1 MTLQLKYSR
10 FIFIV
15 VLLMVAMAAW
25 VSCMN
30 NNVKLVE
37 TLGNNFLAYAPTTTC
52 ASCHQDIYDSHLKT
66 AHYLTGQP
74 ASKASI
80 KGSFEKGKN
89 AYAYTP
95 AILLSMQQR
104 DSNFYQVAY
113 FKGQEKKAM
122 KFDVVIG
129 SGVMGQSYLNW
140 RGDKLFQLPITY
152 FTEANQWSNSPGFP
166 QDRVLIDRPVTAR
179 CLECHVA
186 YAEGK
191 PPNTMEPTAFE
202 KDKIIYGVECQSCH
216 GPGAKH
222 VAYHEDNRNDT
233 IAKFIVNTANLTR
246 QQQIDAC
253 ALCHSGDIKKTT
265 PSFTFIAGNNLKNH
279 FVIDENKTIN
289 NQNLD
294 VHGNQVG
301 LLQQTKCFQLSKSMT
316 CSSCHNTHENQRGN
330 LQMFSQKC
338 ISCHN
343 IEDKKFDVA
352 AHRPLENIKA
362 DCINCHMPQQTSK
375 SIAVFLQGQE
385 VPKASKL
392 RTHFISI
399 YPKKLL

>member
-1 MTLQLKYSR
+1 MKMQLKYSR
-10 FIFIV
+10 FVLVVALLVVV
-15 VLLMVAMAAW
+15 VLTW
-25 VSCMN
+25 VSCIN
-30 NNVKLVE
+30 SSAEKE
-37 TLGNNFLAYAPTTTC
+37 TLTINNFAAYAPTQAC
-52 ASCHQDIYDSHLKT
+52 ASCHKEIYDTHIKT

-74 ASKASI
+74 ANEQSI
-80 KGSFEKGKN
+80 KGSFKKGEN
-89 AYAYTP
+89 NYSYTP
-95 AILLSMQQR
+95 LILLSMQQR
-104 DSNFYQVAY
+104 DSGFYQVAY

-122 KFDVVIG
+122 KFDIVIG

-140 RGDKLFQLPITY
+140 RNDKLYQLPITY

-166 QDRVLIDRPVTAR
+166 QDRVLIDRPVTSR
-179 CLECHVA
+179 CLECHVS
-186 YAEGK
+186 YAEGVPDK
-191 PPNTMEPTAFE
+191 AMEPTAF
-202 KDKIIYGVECQSCH
+202 DKNKIVFGVACQTCH

-222 VAYHEDNRNDT
+222 VAYHEANKTDT
-233 IAKFIVNTANLTR
+233 VARFIVNTANFTQ

-265 PSFTFIAGNNLKNH
+265 PSFTFIAGKNLKDY
-279 FVIDENKTIN
+279 FSIDESKTVN

-301 LLQQTKCFQLSKSMT
+301 LLKQTKCFQLSKNMT
-316 CSSCHNTHENQRGN
+316 CSSCHNTHENQRSN

-338 ISCHN
+338 MSCHN
-343 IEDKKFDVA
+343 IDDKKFNVA
-352 AHRPLENIKA
+352 AHTPLNIAKK

-385 VPKASKL
+385 VPKASRL

-399 YPKKLL
+399 YKK